1 MKRVDLRSR
10 RCHAFSQSRLDVEE
24 ARLSAFGSGQL
35 ANDEVTP
42 SPGAAGYLIR
52 FNADVVPA
60 EEALL
65 AIVVVHSSKIEP
77 RLQPMTT
84 RSRGACTD
92 LAPCGSFQPRDGWRS
107 GSLVKRRFHD
117 FRGCLP
123 PKSRDS
129 PLSKHASCKVHICA
143 YPFHRPYS
151 QGNFGR
157 TGSGSTT
164 GCWK

>member
-1 MKRVDLRSR
+1 MAMKGVDSRSR

-84 RSRGACTD
+84 RSRGARTD
-92 LAPCGSFQPRDGWRS
+92 FAP
-107 GSLVKRRFHD
+107 LRF
-117 FRGCLP
+117 
-123 PKSRDS
+123 
-129 PLSKHASCKVHICA
+129 I
-143 YPFHRPYS
+143 
-151 QGNFGR
+151 
-157 TGSGSTT
+157 ST
-164 GCWK
+164 

>member
-1 MKRVDLRSR
+1 MIADGTLCRPGIGLVPMKGVDSRSR

-84 RSRGACTD
+84 RSRGACTISRPAVHFN
-92 LAPCGSFQPRDGWRS
+92 LGMAGGRAPW
-107 GSLVKRRFHD
+107 
-117 FRGCLP
+117 
-123 PKSRDS
+123 
-129 PLSKHASCKVHICA
+129 
-143 YPFHRPYS
+143 
-151 QGNFGR
+151 
-157 TGSGSTT
+157 
-164 GCWK
+164 